1 MDGGARMITLDDL
14 TPHVERGWKIFPVFK
29 IANGQC
35 VCRKGESCDSP
46 GKHPMIR
53 EWEKRASADP
63 RQIFE
68 WFHSYPGCNWAVATG
83 EASGV
88 WVLDIDQHDSDGVAS
103 INAWRAERGY
113 VVPRTLT
120 VYTGGDGWH
129 LYFLMEG
136 VIRNRG
142 GVLPGVDVRG
152 TGGYVLLPGSN
163 HASGRDYVMHTD
175 IRPAVPTRPL
185 LDLICKGGSSGPTG
199 RTGTVASPSN
209 DLGRYLRDG
218 FTPGSRDIECYHLA
232 CSLWRLHWGDPEFIE
247 AAIADCWRATSDH
260 DTFPW
265 SQAKRKIAEAH
276 KFIGRKKDEE
286 DTFIRLHGGAA

>member
-1 MDGGARMITLDDL
+1 MITLDDL
-14 TPHVERGWKIFPVFK
+14 TPYVEWGWPIFPVYA
-29 IANGQC
+29 IREGRC
-35 VCRKGESCDSP
+35 MCRDGVNCNAP
-46 GKHPMIR
+46 GKHPR
-53 EWEKRASADP
+53 LRNGVKGASADP
-63 RQIFE
+63 VQILA
-68 WFHSYPGCNWAVATG
+68 WFNTYPGCNWGVATG

-88 WVLDIDQHDSDGVAS
+88 WVLDIDQHDTDGVAS
-103 INAWRAERGY
+103 LNAWQAEQGA
-113 VVPRTLT
+113 TLPQTFT
-120 VYTGGDGWH
+120 VYTGGGGWH

-136 VIRNRG
+136 AIGNRG
-142 GVLPGVDVRG
+142 GVLPGIDVRG

-163 HASGRDYVMHTD
+163 HLSGRPYVTHTFR
-175 IRPAVPTRPL
+175 RPAVAPRRL
-185 LDLICKGGSSGPTG
+185 LDLVQHAGSTGPRGGG
-199 RTGTVASPSN
+199 VNAAPST
-209 DLGRYLRDG
+209 DLARYLANG

-232 CSLWRLHWGDPEFIE
+232 CSLWRLHWNDPEFVE